1 VCRGELLQFAKRYSL
16 TYAMNDG
23 IYELVQKILYAVA
36 FIGIGGTLALVF
48 FFIFAPSIIGSR
60 SVSKQIEALRR
71 QTEEMNEKLAR
82 IARSV
87 ATEKGSSKT
96 SIESDDNRTGR
107 RD

>member
-1 VCRGELLQFAKRYSL
+1 
-16 TYAMNDG
+16 MDDG
-23 IYELVQKILYAVA
+23 IYELVQKILYGVA
-36 FIGIGGTLALVF
+36 FIGIGGTIALVF

-60 SVSKQIEALRR
+60 STNKQLEALRR

-87 ATEKGSSKT
+87 GTEKGTSKT
-96 SIESDDNRTGR
+96 SVESDKNRTSR